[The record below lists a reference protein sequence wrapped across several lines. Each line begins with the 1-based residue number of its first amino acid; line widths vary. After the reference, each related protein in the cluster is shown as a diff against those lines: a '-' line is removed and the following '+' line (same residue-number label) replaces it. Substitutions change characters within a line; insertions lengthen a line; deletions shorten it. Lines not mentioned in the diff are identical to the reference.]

1 MMSLTRTIQR
11 SHKISRIF
19 QRDSVPILTCL
30 QRHKSGAG
38 HSKVQIK
45 DFLYFSYLKK
55 PSFCRLE
62 FII

>member
-19 QRDSVPILTCL
+19 QRDSVPILTSL

-45 DFLYFSYLKK
+45 LEFVFLYSYFSKIL
-55 PSFCRLE
+55 
-62 FII
+62 FID